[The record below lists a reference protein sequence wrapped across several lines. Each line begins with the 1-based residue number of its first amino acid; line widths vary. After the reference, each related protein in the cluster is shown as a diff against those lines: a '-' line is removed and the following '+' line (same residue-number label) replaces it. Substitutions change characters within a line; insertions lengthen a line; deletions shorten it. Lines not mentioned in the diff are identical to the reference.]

1 MAKKIKAN
9 DLFEKEDI
17 FQGIRESIT
26 QTLAKVREFDSE
38 LKSTAVTLEKT
49 VKSATFD
56 TTKGINDFVA
66 ATEKAEQAQKES
78 IAVKKAMIDLEKQ
91 QVLLDKELQKLEI
104 EKEKV
109 AQQQLR
115 TSQAQAKADQKKA
128 MESAKAAKTAK
139 DQASAYKQLEKSTR
153 ELKNQSKELAAQM
166 LIMEKAGRQNTN
178 AYKQLE
184 QQYREVSLAARDGDQ
199 ALKGIDK
206 TVGDNFRNVGNY
218 EGAVGSL
225 KTELRKL
232 TNELARMESTDPR
245 FAEMAARA
253 GELKD
258 TIQDTQ
264 AVIKGTAGSAV
275 ENLAGAFG
283 KVGQI
288 GIGAF
293 QGVESSMALFG
304 VQSEAVMQTMV
315 RLQALA
321 GLTDAF
327 EMLGGLG
334 DKITEI
340 RAAVTAAIP
349 KIAEFIGLKQADVV
363 VTTAETVATE
373 TATVATSGLGKAM
386 KALPIFLI
394 IGGIA
399 ALVAAFVD
407 WNGETSK
414 QEKESKKLADQQKN
428 LAKYTREAAQNVSTE
443 SGELVGLVYQ
453 LKATN
458 ENSKERSDLMKQIND
473 KYGLTLKNL
482 SDENEF
488 QEQLNGTVREYIELQ
503 YNRFKLDKNQK
514 FTNNL
519 LEQRFLLETNLAK
532 RRKEIADLE
541 SKRAKI
547 SERTDLNENQR
558 RVQLS
563 VIESK
568 IQRLKE
574 SRSETDYLKEG
585 DSLVV
590 LNEKLAENEKNL
602 EKIGLR
608 RNQLTQV
615 ENQITGNGKRYVEQ
629 EDKKTEST
637 KKNTEAVDKNYES
650 YAEYYKLLEDTE
662 LYQVQKQINDEMA
675 NQLKNAELNGI
686 TSMETLDQ
694 LIQKEYELKLAIL
707 ERKKEASI
715 ETNGPE
721 FAEKEFTLE
730 KMKLDDEYTAT
741 RKSNMNDLMNA
752 EKEYADKFETNQ
764 DKINEKI
771 QNQQEIVKAT
781 SDYFMKR
788 SNEKIAQLDKEISAA
803 ENQYSVLQELAKNGN
818 INAQQSLAEQQR
830 IINEANLKKERELK
844 RQERIKLAESV
855 WSTYSNKLADEK
867 VKNPLAET
875 IRDTVLLSQFIN
887 SLPAFEKGTEDT
899 GSNGRGVDG
908 KGGFHAILHPNER
921 VVPKTLNEKI
931 GSMTNEQLATMAQE
945 YQNGKIIRDGMQI
958 ASAMDTL
965 LIANK
970 IDELNATIR
979 NKPETNIEMGE
990 ITSSIMEVVKST
1002 KVGNTVTYNKFKVKR

>member
-38 LKSTAVTLEKT
+38 LKTTAVTLEKT

-258 TIQDTQ
+258 RIQDTQ

-275 ENLAGAFG
+275 ENLAGTFG

-293 QGVESSMALFG
+293 QGIESSMVLFG

-340 RAAVTAAIP
+340 KAAVTAAIP
-349 KIAEFIGLKQADVV
+349 KITAFIGLKKADVV

-373 TATVATSGLGKAM
+373 GATVATTLLGRAM

-394 IGGIA
+394 IGAVA

-407 WNGETSK
+407 WNEKTNQ
-414 QEKESKKLADQQKN
+414 QEKEAEKLRLENEKLLKSQKEQADAVSQESSKFVGLINALKQTNANSKERKQLIKDINKEYGTTIKNMSDETMFQQQLNGLVRDYINLQTAKYKMEKVGTYIQKN
-428 LAKYTREAAQNVSTE
+428 LALQDLEIQKLKRLGFTQKEVDAMQEIGFKNIYDQKVSLIEMSQKGIDVEKLNSAIVGKSMKVLAGAETR
-443 SGELVGLVYQ
+443 
-453 LKATN
+453 
-458 ENSKERSDLMKQIND
+458 MKF
-473 KYGLTLKNL
+473 YA
-482 SDENEF
+482 
-488 QEQLNGTVREYIELQ
+488 
-503 YNRFKLDKNQK
+503 
-514 FTNNL
+514 
-519 LEQRFLLETNLAK
+519 LETLNLQ
-532 RRKEIADLE
+532 
-541 SKRAKI
+541 
-547 SERTDLNENQR
+547 TQQT
-558 RVQLS
+558 QLGTS
-563 VIESK
+563 FNNTTTAV
-568 IQRLKE
+568 
-574 SRSETDYLKEG
+574 T
-585 DSLVV
+585 
-590 LNEKLAENEKNL
+590 A
-602 EKIGLR
+602 
-608 RNQLTQV
+608 
-615 ENQITGNGKRYVEQ
+615 
-629 EDKKTEST
+629 
-637 KKNTEAVDKNYES
+637 NTEAVDKNIES
-650 YAEYYKLLEDTE
+650 YGEYYKLLEDTE
-662 LYQVQKQINDEMA
+662 LYKIQKQINDEMS
-675 NQLKNAELNGI
+675 NQLKNAELTGI

-707 ERKKEASI
+707 ERKKEESI

-730 KMKLDDEYTAT
+730 KMKLDDEYTSK

-752 EKEYADKFETNQ
+752 EKDYADKFETTQ
-764 DKINEKI
+764 EKVDDKLK
-771 QNQQEIVKAT
+771 NQQEIVKIT
-781 SDYFMKR
+781 SDYFIKR
-788 SNEKIAQLDKEISAA
+788 SNEKIAQLEKEISAA

>member
-17 FQGIRESIT
+17 FQGIRESII

-38 LKSTAVTLEKT
+38 LKTTAVTLEKT

-115 TSQAQAKADQKKA
+115 TAQAKAKADQKEA
-128 MESAKAAKTAK
+128 MESAKAAKNAK

-258 TIQDTQ
+258 RIQDTQ

-304 VQSEAVMQTMV
+304 VQSKAVMQTMV

-340 RAAVTAAIP
+340 KAAVTAAIP
-349 KIAEFIGLKQADVV
+349 KITAFIGLKKADTV

-373 TATVATSGLGKAM
+373 GATVATNLFGKAM
-386 KALPIFLI
+386 KALPIFLLI
-394 IGGIA
+394 AGIG

-407 WNGETSK
+407 WNDSTDKTKKETEKLRLENERLRKSQEEQRKAVAEESAQFVGLINALKQTNAGSKERKELIKDINKEYGTTIKNMSDEAMFQSQLNGLVKDYIQLQTAKYK
-414 QEKESKKLADQQKN
+414 QEKIGSLISANLALQDRLRAEAFQLLSKQGLAAMQKERLLRGGISGALAEEQSGYADATKKLQEN
-428 LAKYTREAAQNVSTE
+428 LDAQTAAQNRMDFYAKSTLNLI
-443 SGELVGLVYQ
+443 GQQNALGNTFN
-453 LKATN
+453 TN
-458 ENSKERSDLMKQIND
+458 
-473 KYGLTLKNL
+473 T
-482 SDENEF
+482 
-488 QEQLNGTVREYIELQ
+488 T
-503 YNRFKLDKNQK
+503 
-514 FTNNL
+514 T
-519 LEQRFLLETNLAK
+519 
-532 RRKEIADLE
+532 
-541 SKRAKI
+541 
-547 SERTDLNENQR
+547 
-558 RVQLS
+558 
-563 VIESK
+563 
-568 IQRLKE
+568 
-574 SRSETDYLKEG
+574 
-585 DSLVV
+585 
-590 LNEKLAENEKNL
+590 
-602 EKIGLR
+602 
-608 RNQLTQV
+608 
-615 ENQITGNGKRYVEQ
+615 ITA
-629 EDKKTEST
+629 
-637 KKNTEAVDKNYES
+637 NTEAVDKNIES
-650 YAEYYKLLEDTE
+650 YADYYKLLDDTE
-662 LYQVQKQINDEMA
+662 LYKIQKQINDEME
-675 NQLKNAELNGI
+675 NQLKNAELTGI

-715 ETNGPE
+715 ETNGPA

-730 KMKLDDEYTAT
+730 KMKLDDEYTAK

-771 QNQQEIVKAT
+771 KNQQEIVKVT
-781 SDYFMKR
+781 SDYFIKR
-788 SNEKIAQLDKEISAA
+788 SNEKIAQLEKEISAA

-899 GSNGRGVDG
+899 GTNGKGVDG

>member
-38 LKSTAVTLEKT
+38 LKTTAVTLEKT

-166 LIMEKAGRQNTN
+166 LILEKAGRQNTN

-184 QQYREVSLAARDGDQ
+184 QQYREVSLAAREGDQ

-258 TIQDTQ
+258 KIQDTQ

-283 KVGQI
+283 KAGQI

-293 QGVESSMALFG
+293 QGIESSMVLFG

-340 RAAVTAAIP
+340 KAAVTAAIP
-349 KIAEFIGLKQADVV
+349 KITAFIGLKKADTV

-373 TATVATSGLGKAM
+373 GATVATTLLGRAM
-386 KALPIFLI
+386 KALPFFLI
-394 IGGIA
+394 IGAVA

-407 WNGETSK
+407 WNDKTNK
-414 QEKESKKLADQQKN
+414 QEQEAQKLRLENEKLLKSQKEQADAVSQESSKFVGLINALKQTNANSKERKQLIKDINKEYGTTIKNMSDETMFQQQLNGLVRDYINLQTAKYKMEKVGTYIQKN
-428 LAKYTREAAQNVSTE
+428 LALQDLEIQKLKRLGFTQKEVDAMQEIGFKNIYDQKVSLIEMSQKGIDVEKLNSAIVGKSMKVLASAETR
-443 SGELVGLVYQ
+443 
-453 LKATN
+453 
-458 ENSKERSDLMKQIND
+458 MKF
-473 KYGLTLKNL
+473 YA
-482 SDENEF
+482 
-488 QEQLNGTVREYIELQ
+488 
-503 YNRFKLDKNQK
+503 
-514 FTNNL
+514 
-519 LEQRFLLETNLAK
+519 LETLNLQ
-532 RRKEIADLE
+532 
-541 SKRAKI
+541 
-547 SERTDLNENQR
+547 TQQT
-558 RVQLS
+558 QLGTS
-563 VIESK
+563 FNNTTTAV
-568 IQRLKE
+568 
-574 SRSETDYLKEG
+574 T
-585 DSLVV
+585 
-590 LNEKLAENEKNL
+590 A
-602 EKIGLR
+602 
-608 RNQLTQV
+608 
-615 ENQITGNGKRYVEQ
+615 
-629 EDKKTEST
+629 
-637 KKNTEAVDKNYES
+637 NTEAVDKNIES
-650 YAEYYKLLEDTE
+650 YGDYYKLLEDTE
-662 LYQVQKQINDEMA
+662 LFKIQKQINDEMA
-675 NQLKNAELNGI
+675 NQMKNAELSGI
-686 TSMETLDQ
+686 TSMDTLDQ
-694 LIQKEYELKLAIL
+694 LIQKEYDLKLAIL

-730 KMKLDDEYTAT
+730 KMKLDDEYTSK

-752 EKEYADKFETNQ
+752 EKEYADKFDVTQEKVD
-764 DKINEKI
+764 DKLK
-771 QNQQEIVKAT
+771 NQQEIVKAT
-781 SDYFMKR
+781 SDYFIKR
-788 SNEKIAQLDKEISAA
+788 SNEKIAQLEKEISAA

-899 GSNGRGVDG
+899 GTNGKGVDG

>member
-38 LKSTAVTLEKT
+38 LKTTAVTLEKT

-258 TIQDTQ
+258 KIQDTQ

-340 RAAVTAAIP
+340 KAAVTAAIP
-349 KIAEFIGLKQADVV
+349 KITAFIGLKKADVA

-373 TATVATSGLGKAM
+373 GATVATNIFGKAM

-407 WNGETSK
+407 WNEKTK
-414 QEKESKKLADQQKN
+414 QQEKEAKKLADQQKN
-428 LAKYTREAAQNVSTE
+428 LAKYTREASQNVSKE
-443 SGELVGLVYQ
+443 SGEFVGLIYQ

-458 ENSKERSDLMKQIND
+458 QNSKERSDLMKQINE
-473 KYGLTLKNL
+473 KYGTTLKNL
-482 SDENEF
+482 SDEAEF
-488 QEQLNGTVREYIELQ
+488 QQQLNGTVSEYIELQ
-503 YNRFKLDKNQK
+503 YNKFKLNKNQEYFDKQNAKK
-514 FTNNL
+514 FEA
-519 LEQRFLLETNLAK
+519 EQKRQKLYQDALKRDFELYGITKDSAK
-532 RRKEIADLE
+532 KDLIAAGERVTALSIQEQMVSRLREKDQELNIALREQEDIILDAEIAL
-541 SKRAKI
+541 
-547 SERTDLNENQR
+547 
-558 RVQLS
+558 
-563 VIESK
+563 
-568 IQRLKE
+568 
-574 SRSETDYLKEG
+574 
-585 DSLVV
+585 
-590 LNEKLAENEKNL
+590 EKL
-602 EKIGLR
+602 GLR
-608 RNQLTQV
+608 RNQLS
-615 ENQITGNGKRYVEQ
+615 QINNKLTKNGKVYVEQ
-629 EDKKTEST
+629 ENKTTQST
-637 KKNTEAVDKNYES
+637 KENTKAVEENIKSYE
-650 YAEYYKLLEDTE
+650 EYFKLIDDTS
-662 LYQVQKQINDEMA
+662 LYEIQKQINDEMA
-675 NQLKNAELNGI
+675 NQLKNAELTGI

-730 KMKLDDEYTAT
+730 KMKLDDEYTSN
-741 RKSNMNDLMNA
+741 RKSNMNDLSNA
-752 EKEYADKFETNQ
+752 EKEYADKFDVTQEKVD
-764 DKINEKI
+764 DKLKD
-771 QNQQEIVKAT
+771 QQEIVKAT

>member
-38 LKSTAVTLEKT
+38 LKTTAVTLEKT

-56 TTKGINDFVA
+56 TTKGINEFVA

-166 LIMEKAGRQNTN
+166 LILEKAGRQNTN

-258 TIQDTQ
+258 KIQDTQ

-283 KVGQI
+283 KAGQI

-293 QGVESSMALFG
+293 QGIESSMVLFG
-304 VQSEAVMQTMV
+304 VQSESVMQTMV

-340 RAAVTAAIP
+340 KAAVTAAIP
-349 KIAEFIGLKQADVV
+349 KITAFIGLKKADTV

-373 TATVATSGLGKAM
+373 GATVATTLLGRAM
-386 KALPIFLI
+386 KALPFFLI
-394 IGGIA
+394 IGAVA

-407 WNGETSK
+407 WNDKTNK
-414 QEKESKKLADQQKN
+414 QEQEAQKLRLENEKLLKSQKEQADAVSQESSKFVGLINALKQTNANSKERKQLIKDINKEYGTTIKNMSDETMFQQQLNGLVRDYINLQTAKYKMEKVGTYIQKN
-428 LAKYTREAAQNVSTE
+428 LALQDLEIQKLKRLGFTQKEVDAMQEIGFKNIYDQKVSLIEMSQKGIDVEKLYSAIVGKSMKVLASAETR
-443 SGELVGLVYQ
+443 
-453 LKATN
+453 
-458 ENSKERSDLMKQIND
+458 MKF
-473 KYGLTLKNL
+473 YA
-482 SDENEF
+482 
-488 QEQLNGTVREYIELQ
+488 
-503 YNRFKLDKNQK
+503 
-514 FTNNL
+514 
-519 LEQRFLLETNLAK
+519 LETLNLQ
-532 RRKEIADLE
+532 
-541 SKRAKI
+541 
-547 SERTDLNENQR
+547 TQQT
-558 RVQLS
+558 QLGS
-563 VIESK
+563 SFNNTTTAV
-568 IQRLKE
+568 
-574 SRSETDYLKEG
+574 T
-585 DSLVV
+585 
-590 LNEKLAENEKNL
+590 A
-602 EKIGLR
+602 
-608 RNQLTQV
+608 
-615 ENQITGNGKRYVEQ
+615 
-629 EDKKTEST
+629 
-637 KKNTEAVDKNYES
+637 NTEAVDKNIES
-650 YAEYYKLLEDTE
+650 YGDYYKLLEDTE
-662 LYQVQKQINDEMA
+662 LFKIQKQINDEMA
-675 NQLKNAELNGI
+675 NQMKNAELSGI
-686 TSMETLDQ
+686 TSMDTLDQ
-694 LIQKEYELKLAIL
+694 LIQKEYDLKLAIL

-730 KMKLDDEYTAT
+730 KMKLDDEYTDK

-752 EKEYADKFETNQ
+752 EKEYADKFDVTQEKVD
-764 DKINEKI
+764 DKLK
-771 QNQQEIVKAT
+771 NQQEIVKIT
-781 SDYFMKR
+781 SDYFIKR
-788 SNEKIAQLDKEISAA
+788 SNEKIAQLEKEISAA

-899 GSNGRGVDG
+899 GTNGKGVDG

-970 IDELNATIR
+970 IDELNATIK

>member
-349 KIAEFIGLKQADVV
+349 KITAFIGLKKADTV

-373 TATVATSGLGKAM
+373 GATVATNLFGKAM

-394 IGGIA
+394 IAGIG

-407 WNGETSK
+407 WNDSTDKTKKETEKLRLENERLRKSQEEQRKTIAAESAQFVGLINALKQTNAGSKERKELIKDINKEYGTTIKNMSDEAMFQNQLNGLIKDYIQLQTVKYKMEKITAAISANLALQDRLRGEAFNLLSR
-414 QEKESKKLADQQKN
+414 KN
-428 LAKYTREAAQNVSTE
+428 LAAMEKERLIRGGISGALAEEQSGYSNVTKELKENLEQQTAAQKRMDYYALSSLNLIGQQNTLGNTFNTTTTAINTNTKAVE
-443 SGELVGLVYQ
+443 S
-453 LKATN
+453 
-458 ENSKERSDLMKQIND
+458 
-473 KYGLTLKNL
+473 NL
-482 SDENEF
+482 
-488 QEQLNGTVREYIELQ
+488 
-503 YNRFKLDKNQK
+503 
-514 FTNNL
+514 
-519 LEQRFLLETNLAK
+519 
-532 RRKEIADLE
+532 
-541 SKRAKI
+541 
-547 SERTDLNENQR
+547 
-558 RVQLS
+558 
-563 VIESK
+563 
-568 IQRLKE
+568 
-574 SRSETDYLKEG
+574 
-585 DSLVV
+585 
-590 LNEKLAENEKNL
+590 
-602 EKIGLR
+602 
-608 RNQLTQV
+608 
-615 ENQITGNGKRYVEQ
+615 
-629 EDKKTEST
+629 
-637 KKNTEAVDKNYES
+637 ES
-650 YAEYYKLLEDTE
+650 YADYYKLIEDTE
-662 LYQVQKQINDEMA
+662 LYKIQKQINEEMA
-675 NQLKNAELNGI
+675 NQMKNAELTGI
-686 TSMETLDQ
+686 TTMDTLDQ

-707 ERKKEASI
+707 ERKKEESI

-771 QNQQEIVKAT
+771 QNQQEIVKVT

-788 SNEKIAQLDKEISAA
+788 SNEKIAQLEKEISAA

>member
-38 LKSTAVTLEKT
+38 LKTTAVTLEKT

-258 TIQDTQ
+258 KIQDTQ

-340 RAAVTAAIP
+340 KAAVTAAIP
-349 KIAEFIGLKQADVV
+349 KITAFIGLKKADTV

-373 TATVATSGLGKAM
+373 GATVATNLFGKAM
-386 KALPIFLI
+386 KALPIFLLI
-394 IGGIA
+394 AGIA
-399 ALVAAFVD
+399 ALVSAFVD
-407 WNGETSK
+407 WNDSTDKTKKETEKLRLENERLRKSQEEQRKAIAEESAQFVGLINALKQTNAGSKERKELIKDINKEYGTTIKNMSDEAMFQQQLNGLVKDYIQLQTVKYK
-414 QEKESKKLADQQKN
+414 QEKIGSAISANLALQDRLRAEAFQLLSKKNIAAMQKERLIRGGVSGALAEEQSGYADATKKLQEN
-428 LAKYTREAAQNVSTE
+428 LDAQTAAQNRMEYYAKSTLNLI
-443 SGELVGLVYQ
+443 GQQNTLGNTFN
-453 LKATN
+453 TN
-458 ENSKERSDLMKQIND
+458 
-473 KYGLTLKNL
+473 T
-482 SDENEF
+482 
-488 QEQLNGTVREYIELQ
+488 T
-503 YNRFKLDKNQK
+503 
-514 FTNNL
+514 
-519 LEQRFLLETNLAK
+519 A
-532 RRKEIADLE
+532 
-541 SKRAKI
+541 
-547 SERTDLNENQR
+547 
-558 RVQLS
+558 
-563 VIESK
+563 
-568 IQRLKE
+568 
-574 SRSETDYLKEG
+574 
-585 DSLVV
+585 
-590 LNEKLAENEKNL
+590 
-602 EKIGLR
+602 
-608 RNQLTQV
+608 
-615 ENQITGNGKRYVEQ
+615 ITA
-629 EDKKTEST
+629 
-637 KKNTEAVDKNYES
+637 NTEAVDKNIES
-650 YAEYYKLLEDTE
+650 YADYYKLLDDTE
-662 LYQVQKQINDEMA
+662 LYKIQKQINDEMA
-675 NQLKNAELNGI
+675 NQLKNAELTGI

-899 GSNGRGVDG
+899 GSNGKGVDG